1 MIGNRQ
7 WGYGQPTYMKLKYYL
22 GALPLVG
29 VAEFYAFSRI
39 TYLLRQASDAA
50 VLAGTVAICLLI
62 GFNFYLVFHIV
73 FKIKRS

>member
-1 MIGNRQ
+1 
-7 WGYGQPTYMKLKYYL
+7 MKLKYL
-22 GALPLVG
+22 LWALPLLSI
-29 VAEFYAFSRI
+29 AEVYAFSRI

-50 VLAGTVAICLLI
+50 VLAGAMAICLLI